1 MENVL
6 TALELARAD
15 AHERDAVA
23 VRLVHVRLDLEHER
37 GEMWVERVDHA
48 DVCGACSRRRRHLKE
63 LFQERLDAEVS
74 QSGAEEY
81 RRKPALVHGLEIEL
95 VARAGKQLHI
105 VDERL
110 ILILGQQ
117 TLENG
122 VINGHALRLDLVA
135 EVRTLEGDDLV
146 IHAVVHALEAL
157 ARADRPVYGIG
168 ADAELVFDVLEQLIR
183 VARLAVHLVDEG
195 EDRHAAHRADLEQL
209 ARLRLDALGCVD
221 DHDGGVRRH
230 QRAVGI
236 LGEVLMARG
245 IQNVD
250 ALALVAELKDGGC
263 DRNTAL
269 LLDLHPVGNRMAA
282 VLLALD
288 HAGLL
293 NRSAVQQ
300 EFLGYGRFTGVRMR
314 NDRKCAPIFDFFF
327 QISHRLF
334 SSQI

>member
-1 MENVL
+1 M
-6 TALELARAD
+6 
-15 AHERDAVA
+15 
-23 VRLVHVRLDLEHER
+23 
-37 GEMWVERVDHA
+37 
-48 DVCGACSRRRRHLKE
+48 
-63 LFQERLDAEVS
+63 
-74 QSGAEEY
+74 
-81 RRKPALVHGLEIEL
+81 HGLEVEL

-110 ILILGQQ
+110 VLVLGQQ
-117 TLENG
+117 TLEDG
-122 VINGHALRLDLVA
+122 IIDGQALRLDLVA
-135 EVRTLEGDDLV
+135 EVRALKRDDLV

-168 ADAELVFDVLEQLIR
+168 ADAELVFDILEQLIR

-195 EDRHAAHRADLEQL
+195 EDRHAAHRTDLEQL

-314 NDRKCAPIFDFFF
+314 NDRKCAPIFNFFF